1 MVNLAKCADTMSR
14 MEPLELGDARP
25 PYQQVA
31 DALRAEISSG
41 RYRPGDRFP
50 THGEAAAAYRVALGT
65 VKRAYAE
72 LQDQGLIVT
81 RQGQGSFV
89 RATEAVQ
96 SEPPSELTQL
106 RERLDQLE
114 ARVHAI
120 EVRDTG
126 SPKP

>member
-1 MVNLAKCADTMSR
+1 MK
-14 MEPLELGDARP
+14 PLELGDARP

-50 THGEAAAAYRVALGT
+50 THGEVATAYRVALGT

-89 RATEAVQ
+89 RATNAAEGAPA
-96 SEPPSELTQL
+96 SEITQL

-120 EVRDTG
+120 ETG
-126 SPKP
+126 GAKSPKP

>member
-1 MVNLAKCADTMSR
+1 MR
-14 MEPLELGDARP
+14 PLELGDARP

-31 DALRAEISSG
+31 DALRAEIASG
-41 RYRPGDRFP
+41 HYKPGDRFP
-50 THGEAAAAYRVALGT
+50 THGEVAAVYGVAIGT

-89 RATEAVQ
+89 RATEAG
-96 SEPPSELTQL
+96 EPVSTPELTQL

-120 EVRDTG
+120 EAG
-126 SPKP
+126 GGKPQTP

>member
-1 MVNLAKCADTMSR
+1 MSR

-25 PYQQVA
+25 PYRQVA
-31 DALRAEISSG
+31 EALRAEISSG
-41 RYRPGDRFP
+41 RYQPGDRFP
-50 THGEAAAAYRVALGT
+50 THGEVATAYRVALGT

-89 RATEAVQ
+89 RAI
-96 SEPPSELTQL
+96 EPVEPAAAPELTQL

-120 EVRDTG
+120 EAGGTK